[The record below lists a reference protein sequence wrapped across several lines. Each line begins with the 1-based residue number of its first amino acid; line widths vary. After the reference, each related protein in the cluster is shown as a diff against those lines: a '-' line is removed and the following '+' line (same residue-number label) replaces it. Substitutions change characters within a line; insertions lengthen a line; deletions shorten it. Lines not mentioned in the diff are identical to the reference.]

1 MFNIDYAALFN
12 NFPPE
17 LATLLIAMIPIA
29 ELRVALPIAL
39 GSFHLPLWS
48 AFLWS
53 FIGNLLPILFILWW
67 LEPVSNFLMRK
78 SKFFNR
84 FFTWLFSRTRKKFE
98 SSAKRYGLLIA
109 LAVFVGIPLPL
120 TGAWTGAIAAFLF
133 NIPFKK
139 ALPSIA
145 AGVIMAG
152 IIVSLIYYGVLG
164 LF

>member
-1 MFNIDYAALFN
+1 MFHIDYAALFH

-17 LATLLIAMIPIA
+17 ISTLLIAAIPLG
-29 ELRVALPIAL
+29 ELRVSLPVAL
-39 GSFHLPLWS
+39 GVYHLPLW
-48 AFLWS
+48 AAALWS

-84 FFTWLFSRTRKKFE
+84 FFAWLFSRTRKKFE
-98 SSAKRYGLLIA
+98 GSAKRYGLLIA
-109 LAVFVGIPLPL
+109 IFVGIPLPL

-139 ALPSIA
+139 ALLSIA

-152 IIVSLIYYGVLG
+152 IIVSLVYYGALS